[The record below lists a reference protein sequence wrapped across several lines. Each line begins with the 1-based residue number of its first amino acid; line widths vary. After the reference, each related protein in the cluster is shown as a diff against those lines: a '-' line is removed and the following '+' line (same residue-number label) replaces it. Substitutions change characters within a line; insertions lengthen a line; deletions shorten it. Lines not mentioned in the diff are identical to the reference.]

1 MNSEK
6 TSAFTTYNPTALQN
20 LRAVNKPHK
29 PDNVKTQHTKKS
41 NSDFFITLDRQIRAA
56 IIVRYKA
63 LKTIEELPSIQH
75 ALEPLLRYIS
85 SKKISIHDSGIQ
97 VTFVGNVTKA
107 RSSTFHYK
115 TFINPNIFKTHLK
128 PDRELEPMIERY
140 QSDYIGHNVFEIYK
154 NNKPLDDKIRIAD
167 DSNIINY
174 DSVLLY
180 GEPLE
185 LYQISKNI
193 IVDFIR
199 RYCQIFNTT
208 TDSNNWF
215 QISFIP
221 FKMEFST
228 KIYWH
233 IAMKI
238 EEELFISI
246 LSPQLSNQFIE
257 KHNYNKPNRQYD

>member
-1 MNSEK
+1 MFLK
-6 TSAFTTYNPTALQN
+6 FT
-20 LRAVNKPHK
+20 
-29 PDNVKTQHTKKS
+29 
-41 NSDFFITLDRQIRAA
+41 
-56 IIVRYKA
+56 
-63 LKTIEELPSIQH
+63 KTINHWMIKSGLQTIQILSI
-75 ALEPLLRYIS
+75 
-85 SKKISIHDSGIQ
+85 
-97 VTFVGNVTKA
+97 
-107 RSSTFHYK
+107 
-115 TFINPNIFKTHLK
+115 
-128 PDRELEPMIERY
+128 MILFY
-140 QSDYIGHNVFEIYK
+140 
-154 NNKPLDDKIRIAD
+154 
-167 DSNIINY
+167 
-174 DSVLLY
+174 Y

-221 FKMEFST
+221 FKMEFSN